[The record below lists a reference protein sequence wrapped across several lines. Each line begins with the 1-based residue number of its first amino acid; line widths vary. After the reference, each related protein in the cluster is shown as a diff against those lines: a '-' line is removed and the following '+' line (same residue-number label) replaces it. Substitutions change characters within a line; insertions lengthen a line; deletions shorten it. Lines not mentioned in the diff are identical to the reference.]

1 MTQTASSPAT
11 PSLPPLPAGFDL
23 EHPLGFTDEH
33 GSSWRL
39 ASTSSP
45 SAARLIELSCSSDR
59 VLIDG
64 ESFRVS
70 GRCLLGPDGRVY
82 PPQLEFI
89 GPTHERRH
97 RDPSQRVRNQAKNR
111 LEEALA
117 SPQAAALL
125 GKAIIYPTLPVDAR
139 IRIGDLTRIALA
151 SREELEQIIARE
163 EEWLAPG
170 GHEDRISEKLAA
182 EITGIR
188 PNSSRKRQRRAEK
201 QAELDRRPYVRA
213 CRQERIELCRR
224 RLTQLERDRRIGR
237 AETQ

>member
-1 MTQTASSPAT
+1 MP
-11 PSLPPLPAGFDL
+11 PVLPPLPAGFDL

-39 ASTSSP
+39 AATSSP

-64 ESFRVS
+64 AAFRVS
-70 GRCLLGPDGRVY
+70 GRCLLGPDRRVY
-82 PPQLEFI
+82 PPQLEFVA
-89 GPTHERRH
+89 PTQERPH
-97 RDPSQRVRNQAKNR
+97 QDPSRPVRNQAKNR

-151 SREELEQIIARE
+151 PRDELEQIIARE

-182 EITGIR
+182 EIAAIR
-188 PNSSRKRQRRAEK
+188 PSSARKRRTRSEK
-201 QAELDRRPYVRA
+201 QAELDRRPFFRA
-213 CRQERIELCRR
+213 CRRERIQLCRR
-224 RLTQLERDRRIGR
+224 RLKQLTRG
-237 AETQ
+237 A